1 MGIVLAARPAALFG
15 VIYKPECGAGA
26 AALPILVAGQC
37 CLALLSV
44 ACSILN
50 AAGRTRA
57 TLTLMSVTLAIGA
70 GGVAISCRAPRRGR
84 RC

>member
-1 MGIVLAARPAALFG
+1 MRYALILAGRWGSCWPRGRGAVRL
-15 VIYKPECGAGA
+15 IYKPEYGAGA

-50 AAGRTRA
+50 AAGERA
-57 TLTLMSVTLAIGA
+57 RRCLLMS
-70 GGVAISCRAPRRGR
+70 
-84 RC
+84 